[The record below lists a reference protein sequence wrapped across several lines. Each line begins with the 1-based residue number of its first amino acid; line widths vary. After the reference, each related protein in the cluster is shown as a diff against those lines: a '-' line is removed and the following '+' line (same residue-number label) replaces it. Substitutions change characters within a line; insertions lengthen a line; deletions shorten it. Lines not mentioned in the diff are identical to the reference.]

1 MKAGAGASGRRRE
14 VGSPDS
20 KAASVCR
27 AFATAT
33 GGGEGA
39 VGDKSIRRI
48 WRKTASRDITG
59 SGSRRLPRTR
69 CKGRPGGGRPASG
82 EAAGGATAHGDEA
95 ERGAGKMSG
104 TTARHRMA
112 RHLKPR
118 FPILV
123 LPEINPQGG
132 SNSRW
137 MPERGTSPCGV
148 PSGLVSEWEFGALS
162 NCGPVTQ
169 RSSPCAF
176 E

>member
-1 MKAGAGASGRRRE
+1 VKAGAGASGRRRE

-48 WRKTASRDITG
+48 WRKTASRNITG

-69 CKGRPGGGRPASG
+69 CKGRPGGGVQHRAKRRAGQLLTEMKQSG
-82 EAAGGATAHGDEA
+82 E
-95 ERGAGKMSG
+95 RQNQG

-123 LPEINPQGG
+123 LPEINPQSG

-137 MPERGTSPCGV
+137 MPGRGTSPRGV

>member
-1 MKAGAGASGRRRE
+1 MSTALSWGVLASRGKAFNAPFGQRYDGYLVSAVKAGAGASGRRRE

-20 KAASVCR
+20 KAASLCR

-95 ERGAGKMSG
+95 ERGAPKSG
-104 TTARHRMA
+104 GQ
-112 RHLKPR
+112 
-118 FPILV
+118 
-123 LPEINPQGG
+123 PQDIE
-132 SNSRW
+132 W
-137 MPERGTSPCGV
+137 RGV
-148 PSGLVSEWEFGALS
+148 
-162 NCGPVTQ
+162 
-169 RSSPCAF
+169 
-176 E
+176 